1 MKLPRL
7 PVLLAA
13 FLAVLVPARAQIA
26 VSISLKQ
33 RLFILHEPVLA
44 TVTITNQTGRDITLA
59 DSRQSQWFGFQ
70 ISSEG
75 DHFVPPRD
83 PDYHLPPLPIRAGE
97 TLKRTVNLSE
107 LYALGEFGIYRV
119 RANIYFPEMD
129 KYFSSKPTHVEITE
143 GRIMW
148 RRTAGVPENMK
159 NAGET
164 HVFSILAH
172 QRGEQNLLYVR
183 VEDQDHGTVFC
194 TSPLG
199 RIIDGVT
206 PEIQFDS
213 GNNLYIL
220 QLIAQRSFV
229 LTKIG
234 VNGEFLGQSH
244 YSAPKTRPSLRKL
257 ADGTLQIIGG
267 KKEAPIAQHNAELPP
282 PPKLSDRPPGLPRN

>member
-183 VEDQDHGTVFC
+183 VEDQASGTVFC